1 MTPFKP
7 CIFFIVI
14 IEFAFFL
21 NFSCD
26 LRLEEEE
33 QGEAIAVDAAGH
45 GFYTTSEG
53 KHQPIYY
60 YEFN

>member
-1 MTPFKP
+1 MVYVWF
-7 CIFFIVI
+7 IFS
-14 IEFAFFL
+14 

-26 LRLEEEE
+26 LKLVEEE
-33 QGEAIAVDAAGH
+33 QGEAIAVDPSAE

-53 KHQPIYY
+53 EHQPIYY

>member
-1 MTPFKP
+1 MVF
-7 CIFFIVI
+7 
-14 IEFAFFL
+14 

-26 LRLEEEE
+26 LQLKEEK
-33 QGEAIAVDAAGH
+33 QGEAIAVDADGY